1 VRLAGYPTAHCR
13 FEVERAREGSQ
24 EPCVNRRF
32 FDWPDA
38 GRDGIRAFDLR
49 DRCG

>member
-1 VRLAGYPTAHCR
+1 VRLAAHPTAHCR
-13 FEVERAREGSQ
+13 FEVEQAREGAG
-24 EPCVNRRF
+24 ERCVNPRF

-49 DRCG
+49 DRCD

>member
-1 VRLAGYPTAHCR
+1 VRLAGYPTAHCA
-13 FEVERAREGSQ
+13 FEVEQAREGTA
-24 EPCVNRRF
+24 ERCVNPRF

-49 DRCG
+49 DHC